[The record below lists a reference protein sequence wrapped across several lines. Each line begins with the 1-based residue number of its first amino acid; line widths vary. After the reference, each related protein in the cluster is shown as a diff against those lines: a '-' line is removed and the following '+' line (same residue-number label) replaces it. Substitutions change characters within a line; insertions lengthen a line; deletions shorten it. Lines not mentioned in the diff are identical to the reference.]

1 MDRGLKRT
9 LSESSTGSED
19 ADTPRVGFKIPK
31 KQPDFAFSPP
41 TFQRRESQAS
51 TVSSAS
57 ATSVSEDD
65 SELDGQQL
73 SQVICM
79 SFRIVISLSFLETMF
94 LQTKL
99 KQNSDFWNTKVSVVV
114 AKRKVIILIE

>member
-73 SQVICM
+73 SQVM
-79 SFRIVISLSFLETMF
+79 SYRIVISLSFLETMF

>member
-1 MDRGLKRT
+1 MLLHRNPDHEVKKMERGKKRT

-19 ADTPRVGFKIPK
+19 ADTPRVGFKMPRT
-31 KQPDFAFSPP
+31 QPDYTFSPP
-41 TFQRRESQAS
+41 TYQRRESQAS

-73 SQVICM
+73 SRV
-79 SFRIVISLSFLETMF
+79 RSL
-94 LQTKL
+94 
-99 KQNSDFWNTKVSVVV
+99 NSSNVMM
-114 AKRKVIILIE
+114 I